1 MTRIVT
7 DYLCQTAKR
16 YPDKVA
22 FVDEKRSITFSKLQ
36 EEAHHI
42 ANSIINAGLFKKPI
56 LVYLGK
62 SVEVVAAFEGITY
75 SGNFYSPLDTHMP
88 EERIAKI
95 VEKLDPAAIIT
106 DEAHKED
113 AEKILV
119 GGVLLTYEDALKT
132 PIDVAQIEETTA
144 RIIDSDVLY
153 VLFTSGSTGTPKGVI
168 ISHKGIVD
176 LSEWISKDLRFDESI
191 VFGNQSPFYFSF
203 SVYEIYQTL
212 KNGST
217 TYIIPQKL
225 FSQPTK
231 LMAYLEEN
239 KVNTIIWVP
248 SILTFV
254 STLKAL
260 NRPHL
265 THIKNIFFGAE
276 SFQTKHLNR
285 WMDEY
290 PDVRFINLFGPTEVT
305 DTCTWYEIDRRF
317 EDGELLP
324 IGKSCT
330 NKDCFLLDDGKLV
343 TEPGQMG
350 EICMRGSGVA
360 YGYYN
365 DPERTEEAFIQNPLN
380 TAYKETIYCTGD
392 LGRYNERGEM
402 VYVCRKDFQ
411 IKHRGRRI
419 ELGEIET
426 AVTALVGI
434 SECCCLY
441 DNKKLRI
448 VLFYTGS
455 IEGKEIN
462 ERLKESLPDY
472 MIPGK
477 RVQLDSMP
485 HNLNGKI
492 DRQVLKSMLENEE
505 QEES

>member
-1 MTRIVT
+1 MMVRVAT
-7 DYLCQTAKR
+7 DYLDQTVQK

-22 FVDEKRSITFSKLQ
+22 FVDEKRGISFSELQ
-36 EEAHHI
+36 TEAHHI
-42 ANSIINAGLFKKPI
+42 ATKLIGMSLFKQPV
-56 LVYLGK
+56 LVYLDK
-62 SVEVVAAFEGITY
+62 SVEVIAAFEGITY
-75 SGNFYSPLDTHMP
+75 SGNFYCPLDTHMP

-95 VEKLDPAAIIT
+95 VEKLEPAAIVT
-106 DEAHKED
+106 DEAHQEE
-113 AEKILV
+113 AEKILA
-119 GGVLLTYEDALKT
+119 GGRLITYEECQNT
-132 PIDVAQIEETTA
+132 PIDLDKIQATTE
-144 RIIDSDVLY
+144 RVIDSDVLY

-168 ISHKGIVD
+168 ISHKGIID
-176 LSEWISKDLRFDESI
+176 LSEWISADLNLDDSI
-191 VFGNQSPFYFSF
+191 IFANQSPFYFSF

-212 KNGST
+212 RNGST
-217 TYIIPQKL
+217 TYIVPQKL

-231 LMAYLEEN
+231 LMTYLEEHE
-239 KVNTIIWVP
+239 VNTIVWVP
-248 SILTFV
+248 SILTFI

-276 SFQTKHLNR
+276 SFQSKHLNR

-305 DTCTWYEIDRRF
+305 DTCTWYEINRRF
-317 EDGELLP
+317 ADGELLP

-343 TEPGQMG
+343 TEPGEMG

-365 DPERTEEAFIQNPLN
+365 DPERTAEAFIQNPLN
-380 TAYKETIYCTGD
+380 SAYKETIYCTGD
-392 LGRYNERGEM
+392 LGRYNERGEL

-426 AVTALVGI
+426 AVTALDGV

-441 DNKKLRI
+441 DNQKLRI

-455 IEGKEIN
+455 IEGKDIN
-462 ERLKESLPDY
+462 EQLKDKLPDY

-477 RVQLDSMP
+477 RILLDSMP

-492 DRQVLKSMLENEE
+492 DRQKLKKMLEIAE
-505 QEES
+505 